1 MSLIKQIEDDLIKAL
16 KGGDKEKTLT
26 LRGLKSDIR
35 YYTIEKKTKE
45 ASDDDVITVLNKA
58 AKRRR
63 DSIEQF
69 KLGKRDDLVAKES
82 NELSII
88 EAYLPAKMSAEE
100 LEKIIKDT
108 IAELGAETPSQMG
121 LVMKAVMPK
130 VAGQADGKEIKDIVT
145 KLLAG

>member
-1 MSLIKQIEDDLIKAL
+1 MSLLKQIDEDLIKAL

-35 YYTIEKKTKE
+35 YYTIDKKIKD
-45 ASDDDVITVLNKA
+45 ASDDDVIAVLSRA
-58 AKRRR
+58 AKKRR

-88 EAYLPAKMSAEE
+88 EAYLPAKMSAED
-100 LEKIIKDT
+100 LEQIIKDT
-108 IAELGAETPSQMG
+108 IAEVGAETTSQMG

>member
-108 IAELGAETPSQMG
+108 IAELGDETPSQMG